1 MLKTKKFALLTISL
15 VTLVLFSCGG
25 KGGGTDPLTPEEQ
38 RLVDL
43 AGSSGITYVASS
55 VMFEN
60 ALASGFEN
68 FSLTFRGTET
78 SKTYS
83 TVDGDPVF
91 SASGTWDFNGTNI
104 NQIVIDNNTSNVFN
118 ISNFDASAG
127 TFTLT
132 VNFVANGG
140 VAAGTNSTNGTYV
153 FNLVKQ

>member
-1 MLKTKKFALLTISL
+1 
-15 VTLVLFSCGG
+15 
-25 KGGGTDPLTPEEQ
+25 
-38 RLVDL
+38 
-43 AGSSGITYVASS
+43 
-55 VMFEN
+55 MFEN

>member
-1 MLKTKKFALLTISL
+1 MLKMKNIALLAISMFTI
-15 VTLVLFSCGG
+15 VLFSCGG
-25 KGGGTDPLTPEEQ
+25 GGGTDPLTPEEQ
-38 RLVDL
+38 RLLDL
-43 AGSSGITYVASS
+43 AGSASGVTYTASS
-55 VMFEN
+55 ITFEGSP
-60 ALASGFEN
+60 ATGFEN
-68 FSLTFRGTET
+68 FRLTFQGTAT

-91 SASGTWDFNGTNI
+91 SASGSWAFNGTNI

-118 ISNFDASAG
+118 ISSFDASAG

>member
-1 MLKTKKFALLTISL
+1 MLKMKKIALLTISL

-25 KGGGTDPLTPEEQ
+25 GGGTDPLTPEEQ

-43 AGSSGITYVASS
+43 AGGSSGITYTASS
-55 VMFEN
+55 ITFEGSP
-60 ALASGFEN
+60 ATGFDN
-68 FSLTFRGTET
+68 FRLTFRGTET

-91 SASGTWDFNGTNI
+91 SASGTWDFNGSNV
-104 NQIVIDNNTSNVFN
+104 NQIVIDSNTSNIFN
-118 ISNFDASAG
+118 ISNFNASAG
-127 TFTLT
+127 TMTIT

>member
-1 MLKTKKFALLTISL
+1 MLKTKTLSLLAIAMVSIIM
-15 VTLVLFSCGG
+15 FSCKG
-25 KGGGTDPLTPEEQ
+25 KGEDPLTPEEQ
-38 RLVDL
+38 RLIDL
-43 AGSSGITYVASS
+43 AGSTGVTYTASS
-55 VMFEN
+55 ITFEGSP
-60 ALASGFEN
+60 ATGFDS
-68 FSLTFRGTET
+68 FSLTLRGNET

-91 SASGTWDFNGTNI
+91 SASGTWDFNGTNV

-132 VNFVANGG
+132 VNFVSNGG